1 MMKKLFKW
9 VLILLAVV
17 VCAVSIYGW
26 FLSTRIESRFSARL
40 WRIPSTVYS
49 DSTLLYPGQR
59 FGSDHL
65 REKLSRLRY
74 RFVSGRPQKKGEVR
88 FSTASTEIYLND
100 FTIPNLSRPGF
111 LVRIRYDRKV
121 IKSIERVDNREP
133 LPILELEPE
142 EIGQFYGPHRERRQ
156 LVSIRQ
162 VPSEFIHA
170 VLAAEDSR
178 FYDHHGFDPIGILR
192 ALYVNLRYGE
202 IRQGGSTITQQLAK
216 NFFLTPERTIGRKL
230 NELIMSVIIEWMYAK
245 DEILEI
251 YLNDIYLG
259 QSGSVAINGVGEATI
274 FYFGKRIEEISLA
287 EAATIAGVIRAP
299 GRYSPYD
306 HKDRCRQRRDDV
318 LKAMFTKNWI
328 SAEALDTARS
338 RPVQTFGE
346 SVSVK
351 KAPYFLDYLSQQL
364 ETLYSPDDLTRL
376 GLSIYTTLDTRV
388 QHAAEQALNR
398 GLTRLEK
405 SMPSLNR
412 PNPAH
417 QLQGAVV
424 VIQPKTGF
432 VLAMVG
438 GRDYT
443 TSQYNRVTQSR
454 RQPGSAFKPFVYL
467 AALDTLTPG
476 SRLSSVSQTYQVDA
490 KSWTPENFSEDTE
503 TDVSMRT
510 ALATSN
516 NRATVDMAMR
526 VGLEAIVDQ
535 VARFQFTTPI
545 KPYPSLA
552 LGAFEVVP
560 IELARAY
567 CVFAGDGVLPYP
579 LSLRDVT
586 DDHGQILNQLHLNF
600 ENLITPAKAY
610 ILTDMLR
617 SVVTAGTAQALGAW
631 KLPGAVAGKTGTT
644 NNFRDAWFVGFT
656 PDILGL
662 VWVGFD
668 NGEPINASGSKAA
681 LPIWADLM
689 TSIPDYLSGT
699 DFKMPEG
706 VIRSRVC
713 SETGL
718 LAEGRSCPQPVEE
731 IFLKEN
737 QPDRPC
743 PIHPAQGPLKVIIDG
758 LRGLIKPQK

>member
-1 MMKKLFKW
+1 MKKMFKW
-9 VLILLAVV
+9 GCILLTVAILV
-17 VCAVSIYGW
+17 VSIYGW
-26 FLSTRIESRFSARL
+26 YLSTRIESRFSARL
-40 WRIPSTVYS
+40 WRLPSTVYS

-59 FGSDHL
+59 FGIDHL

-74 RFVSGRPQKKGEVR
+74 RVVNGRPQKKGEAR
-88 FSTASTEIYLND
+88 FSTTATEIYLND
-100 FTIPNLSRPGF
+100 FSMPNLSRPGF
-111 LVRIRYDRKV
+111 PVRIRYDHQV
-121 IKSIERVDNREP
+121 IKSIERLDNRAQ

-142 EIGQFYGPHRERRQ
+142 EIGQFYGPQRERRQ

-192 ALYVNLRYGE
+192 ALYVNLQYGE
-202 IRQGGSTITQQLAK
+202 IKQGGSTITQQLAK
-216 NFFLTPERTIGRKL
+216 NFFLTPERTISRKL
-230 NELIMSVIIEWMYAK
+230 TELLMSVIIEWMYAK

-259 QSGSVAINGVGEATI
+259 QSGSVAINGVGEAAI
-274 FYFGKRIEEISLA
+274 FYFGKSIEEISLA

-299 GRYSPYD
+299 GRYSPYI

-318 LKAMFTKNWI
+318 LKAMYTKNWI
-328 SAEALDTARS
+328 SVEDFETARS

-351 KAPYFLDYLSQQL
+351 QAPYFLDYLTQQL
-364 ETLYSPDDLTRL
+364 EALYSPDDLTRL

-388 QHAAEQALNR
+388 QNAAEKALKR
-398 GLTRLEK
+398 GLTKLEQSLPTLKRLD
-405 SMPSLNR
+405 
-412 PNPAH
+412 PAR

-438 GRDYT
+438 GRDYSI
-443 TSQYNRVTQSR
+443 SQYNRVTQSR

-467 AALDTLTPG
+467 AALDTLTPA
-476 SRLSSVSQTYQVDA
+476 SRLSSVPQTYQIDDKA
-490 KSWTPENFSEDTE
+490 WTPENFSEDTDL
-503 TDVSMRT
+503 DVSMRT

-526 VGLEAIVDQ
+526 VGLDAIVNL

-567 CVFAGDGVLPYP
+567 CAFAGDGVLPYP

-586 DDHGQILNQLHLNF
+586 DDHGQILNQLHLNM

-610 ILTDMLR
+610 IVTDMLR

-631 KLPGAVAGKTGTT
+631 KFTGAVAGKTGTT

-689 TSIPDYLSGT
+689 TSIPDYLSGA

-706 VIRSRVC
+706 VVRLKVC

-718 LAEGRSCPQPVEE
+718 LAEGRSCPRPVEE
-731 IFLKEN
+731 IFLSEH

-743 PIHPAQGPLKVIIDG
+743 PIHSAQGPFKVIIDG
-758 LRGLIKPQK
+758 LRGLIKPQN